1 MSFHFHDVSIVAN
14 WFCLVLLHIS
24 SARVCSLWRR
34 VWALGLAMFSFV
46 FSLILFS
53 FSFTHFLLLTLY
65 IFPCF
70 FSSSFFILVF
80 TPILLYKRIWA
91 FAGQIV
97 FTTKASTTVFGLL
110 WTSLQGCPPIHWLP
124 NHYHYWVN
132 SIHSL
137 PLLIPW
143 QNLSLFD
150 LAISL
155 SLLTWMD
162 KDLGL
167 SLPTSMTCIGWSQ
180 L

>member
-1 MSFHFHDVSIVAN
+1 MCFLHYLLFMSFHFHDVSTVAN

-24 SARVCSLWRR
+24 FARVCSLWRR

-70 FSSSFFILVF
+70 FSSCFFILVF

-97 FTTKASTTVFGLL
+97 FTRSKGIRANWPYSAKAILL
-110 WTSLQGCPPIHWLP
+110 KKCLLQQI
-124 NHYHYWVN
+124 
-132 SIHSL
+132 
-137 PLLIPW
+137 
-143 QNLSLFD
+143 
-150 LAISL
+150 
-155 SLLTWMD
+155 
-162 KDLGL
+162 
-167 SLPTSMTCIGWSQ
+167 CILQ
-180 L
+180 